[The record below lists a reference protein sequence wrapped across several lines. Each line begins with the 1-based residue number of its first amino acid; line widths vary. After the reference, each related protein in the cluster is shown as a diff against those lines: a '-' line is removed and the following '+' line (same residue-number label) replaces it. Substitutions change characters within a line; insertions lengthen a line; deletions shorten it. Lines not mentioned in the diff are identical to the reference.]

1 MIDADI
7 FFSVVIPLYNK
18 ASTVNRA
25 LSSVLI
31 QTNQNFEIIVVNDG
45 STDNGP
51 CVVDKFD
58 DTRIRIVHQEN
69 QGVSAT
75 RNRGISEAQFDLVA
89 FLDADDEWLP
99 GFLQTIEQLV
109 TNYPHCSV
117 FGTGYLFGLQNGSV
131 CQSIVRGIE
140 YHFSGVLENYF
151 QIAAKSDPP
160 INSSSVVVKKTALKA
175 IGGFPLGIKS
185 GEDLLTWARLAALYP
200 IAYSQK
206 PMTVI
211 NLQKSISVPARTPD
225 KNDDVGEGL
234 KELLK
239 HYPGTPFL
247 RGYIALW
254 YKMRASQFL
263 QIGSRTEA
271 LRELQVM
278 RQFQQPNAL
287 FWIYLIIALM
297 PRVVSKRLYSLF
309 CGVKIVHRKL
319 ISFVLRKDQSGCRA

>member
-1 MIDADI
+1 MIEADI

-25 LSSVLI
+25 LCSVLN

-51 CVVDKFD
+51 CVADKFD
-58 DTRIRIVHQEN
+58 DARIRIVHQEN

-75 RNRGISEAQFDLVA
+75 RNRGISEAQYDLVA

-99 GFLQTIEQLV
+99 GFLETIEQLV

-160 INSSSVVVKKTALKA
+160 INSSSVVVKKIALKT

-185 GEDLLTWARLAALYP
+185 GEDLLTWARLAVSYP
-200 IAYSQK
+200 IAYSCK
-206 PMTVI
+206 PMSVFF
-211 NLQKSISVPARTPD
+211 LKKSLAEPARTPD
-225 KNDDVGEGL
+225 KNDDVGAGL
-234 KELLK
+234 RDLLMQ
-239 HYPGTPFL
+239 HPGTPFL
-247 RGYIALW
+247 GEYIALW
-254 YKMRASQFL
+254 HKMRASQFL
-263 QIGSRTEA
+263 KAGCRAEA
-271 LRELQVM
+271 LIELSLM
-278 RQFQQPNAL
+278 RQFKTPNAL
-287 FWIYLIIALM
+287 FCFYFFVASMPQII
-297 PRVVSKRLYSLF
+297 SIKLYSIFFIANNVRRKVLDL
-309 CGVKIVHRKL
+309 VKTTSRRK
-319 ISFVLRKDQSGCRA
+319 G